1 MEKKKK
7 KGRRR
12 RRRRRRRK
20 RKKKKPNLRYGTMT
34 MSMESNIEQGLL
46 GFLVWIHVYGLWVVR
61 NLTLE

>member
-12 RRRRRRRK
+12 RRRR

-61 NLTLE
+61 NLTLK